1 MLPAAQLLMLVL
13 SVLQFGLLSD
23 LGCRLEE
30 LLTQEHPSDSI
41 SLFVRLCAQP
51 SSGGEQWPPIGPQFA
66 AAVRKSQLAAV
77 SFLSLKKER
86 EKRPPGERNKVTAGK
101 HPNRLQTIY
110 EKKKATKTSGVE
122 VMFPKCAFEKE
133 VTE

>member
-51 SSGGEQWPPIGPQFA
+51 SSGGEQWPPIGPQLA
-66 AAVRKSQLAAV
+66 VAVRKSQLAAV

-86 EKRPPGERNKVTAGK
+86 ENSPPGERNKVTAGK
-101 HPNRLQTIY
+101 HPNRLQTI
-110 EKKKATKTSGVE
+110 
-122 VMFPKCAFEKE
+122 
-133 VTE
+133 